1 MHTINEAKERIY
13 TLTDIKRSP
22 GRILSFMRKHGFSLR
37 KIGHIPAKADAQKQH
52 QWIEQQFEP
61 ALKRAR
67 EGLCHL
73 LFIDAAHFVFS
84 PFVCPLWC
92 VVRMFIKAPAGRQKT
107 GRQRPVGKDS
117 M

>member
-73 LFIDAAHFVFS
+73 LLSMLLILCSLLLFV
-84 PFVCPLWC
+84 PYGVW
-92 VVRMFIKAPAGRQKT
+92 
-107 GRQRPVGKDS
+107 
-117 M
+117 